1 MRVLAAV
8 LAVPM
13 LLLVWQ
19 WWGDTST
26 ERRLSPI
33 ASEIAGRHVHVD
45 CQTVWGALIDVQA
58 RHGEV
63 MFDGAGIPE
72 PRIFLTHDTCKRLK
86 RFAGRSHHGELDCLA
101 SVDWSKSTPLSFGDP
116 CYERASNTIYAVLI
130 LAHEAYHTAG
140 VQNEAVANCYATQ
153 SMAYAAAALG
163 SDRNEAEYIAL
174 AMDRLLPLQQG
185 PYQTND
191 CRRGSDLDL
200 DPDTPTFPTE
210 LPITAAHG
218 KGGRK
223 GLATGA

>member
-1 MRVLAAV
+1 VRVVATV
-8 LAVPM
+8 LAVPV

-33 ASEIAGRHVHVD
+33 ASEIAGRDVHVD
-45 CQTVWGALIDVQA
+45 CQTLWGALIDTQP

-63 MFDGAGIPE
+63 MFDGAGIPK
-72 PRIFLTHDTCKRLK
+72 PRIFLTHDTCKRLE
-86 RFAGRSHHGELDCLA
+86 RFAGKSHHGALDCLVD
-101 SVDWSKSTPLSFGDP
+101 VDWSRPTPLTFGDP
-116 CYERASNTIYAVLI
+116 CYEKASNTVYAILI

-153 SMAYAAAALG
+153 SMAYAAVALG
-163 SDRNEAEYIAL
+163 SSPTEAQYVAI
-174 AMDRLLPLQQG
+174 AMDHLLPLQQG

-200 DPDTPTFPTE
+200 HPETPDFPTE
-210 LPITAAHG
+210 VPITPAHG
-218 KGGRK
+218 KGGRR
-223 GLATGA
+223 GIAAGA

>member
-8 LAVPM
+8 LAVPL

-33 ASEIAGRHVHVD
+33 ASEIAGRDVHVD
-45 CQTVWGALIDVQA
+45 CQTIWGALIDVQP

-63 MFDGAGIPE
+63 MFDADGIPE

-86 RFAGRSHHGELDCLA
+86 RFEGKPHHGELDCL
-101 SVDWSKSTPLSFGDP
+101 SGVDWSQPTPLGFGDP
-116 CYERASNTIYAVLI
+116 CYAKSAQTVYAILI

-140 VQNEAVANCYATQ
+140 VQNEATANCYATQ

-163 SDRNEAEYIAL
+163 AESNEAQYIAI
-174 AMDRLLPLQQG
+174 AMDHLLPLQQG
-185 PYQTND
+185 SYQTND

-200 DPDTPTFPTE
+200 HPETANFPTE
-210 LPITAAHG
+210 LPIAAAHG

-223 GLATGA
+223 GLASGA